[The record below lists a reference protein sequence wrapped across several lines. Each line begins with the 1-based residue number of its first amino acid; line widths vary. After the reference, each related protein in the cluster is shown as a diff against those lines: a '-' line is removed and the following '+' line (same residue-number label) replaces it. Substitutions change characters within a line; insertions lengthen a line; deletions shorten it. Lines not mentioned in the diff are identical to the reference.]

1 MIEPRLDEP
10 DRERPLAAR
19 LGWMA
24 FYWLV
29 SVALLGAIA
38 AIIRWWLKA

>member
-10 DRERPLAAR
+10 GEPRPLAVR

-24 FYWLV
+24 LYWLA
-29 SVALLGAIA
+29 SVALLGAVA
-38 AIIRWWLKA
+38 AVLRWWLKA